1 MIVMLGIYGC
11 SKQTSHE
18 IRYMVSRLASNLCPD
33 VVLSSCGFALE
44 LVACNHFITA
54 FASVVVAPGVYGIR
68 GRGW

>member
-1 MIVMLGIYGC
+1 
-11 SKQTSHE
+11 
-18 IRYMVSRLASNLCPD
+18 MVSRLASNLCPD